1 MTNAPASALAKLTGF
16 KVPNWGKIPAL
27 MKREFLDSKTSFF
40 HLPLVAV
47 GLTLLVLLML
57 MISFEVRYSDSV
69 ALDLRNMTITVE
81 GEVIAHNGDF
91 TDLLDAEDRGKFAQ
105 VFSRV
110 VSGSNSAG
118 LIMILPFVVFFG
130 LLGALYDDRKDR
142 SYLFW
147 KSMPVSDTR
156 EVLAKLGFYT
166 FAGPA
171 LLFVFMM
178 VSGIAAMALVT
189 PFIWLHDGSAM
200 ELLWGP
206 APFISMWFAAA
217 ANYFVYA
224 LWVLPILAWLL
235 LASAYAPK
243 APMIFAVVPIIAI
256 VGAEAIFNGGKTW
269 LGEALLDRIAIDYGT
284 IMGEILDR
292 PGHFGPHFEINELTL
307 GDAGRALM
315 MSVANAKF
323 WAGHLFTAAFVAGAI
338 YLRRYRV

>member
-1 MTNAPASALAKLTGF
+1 MTNAAQDALSKLKGF
-16 KVPNWGKIPAL
+16 KVPNWGKVPAL
-27 MKREFLDSKTSFF
+27 LRREFLDSKTSFF
-40 HLPLVAV
+40 HLPLVV
-47 GLTLLVLLML
+47 IGLTLLVLLML
-57 MISFEVRYSDSV
+57 MISFEVRYGDDV
-69 ALDLRNMTITVE
+69 ALDLNNLSITVN
-81 GEVIAHNGDF
+81 GEVINKDGFSDQV
-91 TDLLDAEDRGKFAQ
+91 DPEDRGKFVE
-105 VFSRV
+105 VFSRA
-110 VSGSNSAG
+110 VSGGNSVG

-130 LLGALYDDRKDR
+130 LLGALFDDRKDR

-156 EVLAKLGFYT
+156 EVLTKLGFYT
-166 FAGPA
+166 FAGPVI
-171 LLFVFMM
+171 LFGFML
-178 VSGIAAMALVT
+178 VSGVAAMALVT

-224 LWVLPILAWLL
+224 LWILPILAWLL

-256 VGAEAIFNGGKTW
+256 IAAEAIFNSGKTW

-292 PGHFGPHFEINELTL
+292 PGRWGHDIEINELTL
-307 GDAGRALM
+307 GDAGRALL
-315 MSVANAKF
+315 MSFASAKF

-338 YLRRYRV
+338 YLRRYRI